1 MTPTEFSRNNNVK
14 VGDRLLGVRNVVKIK
29 DPEAIKRLIM
39 SNDYE
44 HKRIISIS
52 AHIDHG
58 KTTTTDY
65 LMRRAG
71 LMSDAAAGQALMT
84 DSDEEE
90 QERGITIFTSVVL
103 LNFEVD
109 GEEYLVQ
116 LSDTPGHLSFTG
128 EVSRALRA
136 SDGAVILVDALEGV
150 MTQTETNIRLAVGS
164 EACRPV
170 LFINKVDRLI
180 NELKLPPAKVY
191 ERIDIIVAKVNEL
204 IKKVAPGEFS
214 KEWQVGFE
222 HGTVAI
228 GSAKTGWA
236 FTQETLKK
244 RDIKPIVVFEKYNE
258 GDEMWLREN
267 LPLDEALLEMIAYH
281 LPDPKTAQKYKI
293 PRIWKGDLDS
303 PEGKALLD
311 CDPNGPLLGMITK
324 IFVDPKSK
332 RPTLIGRVF
341 SGTIRS
347 GDEIRLVNMR
357 QNARVKRLGVQEI
370 TDILPMDEIPAG
382 NLMSIFGFICP
393 SGESFVEANS
403 EIVGFEAIE
412 YVSEPVVSRSIKPI
426 DPQDVARLG
435 DVVKKWIMADPTAR
449 FVHDK
454 ESGEYRLDG
463 IDPLQIEILTK
474 RINEQVPIR
483 VSEPIIVYREK
494 MTQRGD
500 EFHTK
505 SPNGHNRIRMYLEPL
520 DEKTIE
526 LIRKKKVTAEMPGR
540 ERAQIL
546 RDEAGWDAKE
556 ARKILDIFEGCMIVD
571 AMSGVQKFDRILPY
585 VKSIFHEFVE
595 SGPIA
600 HEPVMGVRVTIT
612 DATIHSDP
620 AHTGYTE
627 VATMV
632 SSGLNM
638 GFLTGVPGLY
648 EPILNTDIKTP
659 TDTQGAVIKV
669 LTAHRGQIVTIEGEE
684 EAVAIKG
691 TLPTAETIGIADEFR
706 SASAGRS
713 FFGYQFRGFESVPGS
728 IQEELI
734 LEIRKRKG
742 MPEEMPSMSS
752 WSRYVYKRT

>member
-1 MTPTEFSRNNNVK
+1 
-14 VGDRLLGVRNVVKIK
+14 LVKIK
-29 DPEAIKRLIM
+29 DPDAIKRLIL
-39 SNDYE
+39 SDDYE
-44 HKRIISIS
+44 HKRIVSIS

-84 DSDEEE
+84 DSDDEE

-103 LNFEVD
+103 LNFDVE

-150 MTQTETNIRLAVGS
+150 MTQTETNIRLAVGG
-164 EACRPV
+164 EGCKPV

-204 IKKVAPGEFS
+204 IKKVAPE
-214 KEWQVGFE
+214 GFTKDWRVDFAK
-222 HGTVAI
+222 GSVAV

-236 FTQETLKK
+236 FTMKTLEKK
-244 RDIKPIVVFEKYNE
+244 EIKPNVVFEKYYE

-267 LPLDEALLEMIAYH
+267 LPLDDALLEMIVKH
-281 LPDPKTAQKYKI
+281 LPNPKEAQKYKI
-293 PRIWKGDLDS
+293 PRIWKGDLES
-303 PEGKALLD
+303 EAGKALLEA
-311 CDPNGPLLGMITK
+311 DPNGPLLGMITK

-341 SGTIRS
+341 SGTLKS
-347 GDEIRLVNMR
+347 GQEIRLVNMR

-370 TDILPMDEIPAG
+370 TDILPMDEVPAG
-382 NLMSIFGFICP
+382 NLFSIFGFMCP
-393 SGESFVEANS
+393 SGESFVEAGS
-403 EIVGFEAIE
+403 EVPGFEAIE
-412 YVSEPVVSRSIKPI
+412 YVSEPVVSRSITPL
-426 DPQDVARLG
+426 DPQDVAKLG
-435 DVVKKWIMADPTAR
+435 DVVKMWIMADPTAR

-483 VSEPIIVYREK
+483 ISEPIIVYREK
-494 MTQRGD
+494 MTERGD

-505 SPNGHNRIRMYLEPL
+505 SPNGHNRIRMFLEPL
-520 DEKTIE
+520 DEKTVE
-526 LIRKKKVTAEMPGR
+526 LIKKRRVTAEMPSR
-540 ERAQIL
+540 DRAFIL
-546 RDEAGWDAKE
+546 RDDAGWDAKE
-556 ARKILDIFEGCMIVD
+556 ARKILDIYQGCMLVD
-571 AMSGVQKFDRILPY
+571 AMSGVQRFDRIIAY
-585 VKSIFHEFVE
+585 VKSVFQEFVE
-595 SGPIA
+595 EGPIA
-600 HEPVMGVRVTIT
+600 HEPVMGVKVVLT
-612 DATIHSDP
+612 DATVHNDP
-620 AHTGYTE
+620 AHTGYNE

-638 GFLTGVPGLY
+638 SFLTGEASLY

-659 TDTQGAVIKV
+659 IDTQGGVIKV
-669 LTAHRGQIVTIEGEE
+669 LTGHRGQIVTIEGEE
-684 EAVAIKG
+684 ENVTVKG

-706 SASAGRS
+706 SATAGRS
-713 FFGYQFRGFESVPGS
+713 FFGYEFRGFEPLPGTL
-728 IQEELI
+728 QEEKI
-734 LEIRKRKG
+734 LEIRARKK
-742 MPEEMPSMSS
+742 MPDQLPSLSS
-752 WSRYVYKRT
+752 WNRWIYKRT

>member
-1 MTPTEFSRNNNVK
+1 M
-14 VGDRLLGVRNVVKIK
+14 VKIK
-29 DPEAIKRLIM
+29 EPDAIKRLI
-39 SNDYE
+39 SSDDYE

-84 DSDEEE
+84 DSDDEE

-103 LNFEVD
+103 LNFKVD
-109 GEEYLVQ
+109 DQEYLVQ

-136 SDGAVILVDALEGV
+136 SDGAVILVDALEGM
-150 MTQTETNIRLAVGS
+150 MTQTETNIRLAVGG
-164 EACRPV
+164 EACKPV

-191 ERIDIIVAKVNEL
+191 ERIDIIIAKVNEL
-204 IKKVAPGEFS
+204 IKKVAPDEYAMDWRVSFQDGS
-214 KEWQVGFE
+214 
-222 HGTVAI
+222 VAI

-236 FTQETLKK
+236 FTMKTLEKK
-244 RDIKPIVVFEKYNE
+244 GIKPIVVFEKYNE
-258 GDEMWLREN
+258 GDEQWLREN
-267 LPLDEALLEMIAYH
+267 LPLDDALLEMIVKH

-303 PEGKALLD
+303 PEGKALLA
-311 CDPNGPLLGMITK
+311 CDRDGPLLGMITK

-341 SGTIRS
+341 SGTIEN
-347 GDEIRLVNMR
+347 GQEIRLVNMK
-357 QNARVKRLGVQEI
+357 QNAKVKRLGVQEI
-370 TDILPMDEIPAG
+370 TDILDMDKVPAG
-382 NLMSIFGFICP
+382 NLFSVFGFMCP
-393 SGESFVEANS
+393 SGESFVDSGS
-403 EIVGFEAIE
+403 EMQGFEAIE
-412 YVSEPVVSRSIKPI
+412 YVSEPVVSRSIRPI
-426 DPQDVARLG
+426 DPQDIAKLG
-435 DVVKKWIMADPTAR
+435 EVVSKWIMADPTAR

-474 RINEQVPIR
+474 RINEQVKIH

-494 MTQRGD
+494 MTERGD

-520 DEKTIE
+520 DEKTVE
-526 LIRKKKVTAEMPGR
+526 LIKKKKITNDQQPR
-540 ERAQIL
+540 DRAAIL

-556 ARKILDIFEGCMIVD
+556 ARKILDIYESCMLVD
-571 AMSGVQKFDRILPY
+571 AMSGVQRFERIFSYLQTT
-585 VKSIFHEFVE
+585 FREFVDA
-595 SGPIA
+595 GPIA
-600 HEPVMGVRVTIT
+600 HEPIMGVKVTLT
-612 DATIHSDP
+612 DATVHTDP
-620 AHTGYTE
+620 AHTGYNE

-632 SSGLNM
+632 SAGLNM
-638 GFLTGVPGLY
+638 GFLTGKPGLY
-648 EPILNTDIKTP
+648 EPVLNADIKTP
-659 TDTQGAVIKV
+659 TDTQGQVIKV
-669 LTAHRGQIVTIEGEE
+669 LTGHRGQIITIEAEE
-684 EAVAIKG
+684 DNVTVKG
-691 TLPTAETIGIADEFR
+691 TLPTAETVGIADEFR
-706 SASAGRS
+706 SATAGRS
-713 FFGYQFRGFESVPGS
+713 FFGYQFRGFESVPSS

-734 LEIRKRKG
+734 LEIRKRKE
-742 MPEEMPSMSS
+742 MPEEMPNLGS
-752 WSRYVYKRT
+752 WNRWIYKRT